1 MATFDEI
8 YEKIKEYPTII
19 LHRHTS
25 PDPDAIGSQAGLA
38 RSLRLAFPDKKILC
52 AGENDEGDLIWI
64 NKMDEVTP
72 EDYQGALV
80 ITTDTANTPRISN
93 KNYDKGD
100 FLIKIDHHPDV
111 DPYADMSYVDPDAPA
126 ASEIVDIA
134 REIADV
140 TFDEAK
146 LQALAMDKMEIN
158 PVGAAYTILMQDD
171 LKKMGLTDDQANV
184 AVSTPGRIKDVLA
197 WNVFV
202 EKPDGTF
209 RVHYRSKGPVI
220 NHLAEKHDGGGHAL
234 ASGANAKDMD
244 EVKQVFDEVIDEN
257 APVTQAVVTAP
268 SRELANQL
276 YKVARQLRDAS
287 GLNISIEYLGGGN
300 DRNRQIEKAENR
312 APQLIIATPGRLHD
326 FASKKVIN
334 LDNVKAFIIDEADM
348 TLDMG
353 FLSQMDEI
361 ISKLDKKVVLGA
373 FSATIPV
380 KLENFLRKY
389 MSKPDFIVIDNPAII
404 APTIQNDLIDVG
416 SRDKKEILYKL
427 LTMGQPYLALVFANT
442 KKTVDELTNYL
453 EEQGL
458 KVAKIHG
465 GITERERKRIIRQ
478 VREGQYQYV
487 VASDLAAR
495 GIDVPGV
502 SLVVN
507 YEIPKDLEFVI
518 HRIGRTGRNGLEGHA
533 ITLIY
538 DEEMPQIEDLEKLG
552 IHFDFKEIKN
562 GELVERTHYHRRD
575 NRQARSHK
583 LDNRMI
589 GMVKK
594 TKKKVKP
601 GYKKKIK
608 QAIQKDRQQKR
619 KIEERH
625 QIRKAKRRRKRERE
639 QARGNFDN

>member
-1 MATFDEI
+1 MAQTNSIFQS
-8 YEKIKEYPTII
+8 EKIRPELRTGLEKINFSKPTKV
-19 LHRHTS
+19 
-25 PDPDAIGSQAGLA
+25 QAA
-38 RSLRLAFPDKKILC
+38 VIP
-52 AGENDEGDLIWI
+52 
-64 NKMDEVTP
+64 
-72 EDYQGALV
+72 ALL
-80 ITTDTANTPRISN
+80 NN
-93 KNYDKGD
+93 KN
-100 FLIKIDHHPDV
+100 V
-111 DPYADMSYVDPDAPA
+111 VAQA
-126 ASEIVDIA
+126 ATGSGK
-134 REIADV
+134 
-140 TFDEAK
+140 TH
-146 LQALAMDKMEIN
+146 
-158 PVGAAYTILMQDD
+158 AYLLPLLNM
-171 LKKMGLTDDQANV
+171 
-184 AVSTPGRIKDVLA
+184 
-197 WNVFV
+197 
-202 EKPDGTF
+202 
-209 RVHYRSKGPVI
+209 
-220 NHLAEKHDGGGHAL
+220 
-234 ASGANAKDMD
+234 
-244 EVKQVFDEVIDEN
+244 IDEN

-353 FLSQMDEI
+353 FLGQMDEI

-442 KKTVDELTNYL
+442 KKTVDELTDYL

-518 HRIGRTGRNGLEGHA
+518 HRIGRTGRNGLKGHA

-639 QARGNFDN
+639 QARENFDN